1 MTTSSRGNNV
11 VQDANF
17 SCATASPNKY
27 LKLIIFAQEQT
38 VSKQNKKTKPSR
50 PKDMLERDNLSS
62 IS

>member
-1 MTTSSRGNNV
+1 MRNV
-11 VQDANF
+11 
-17 SCATASPNKY
+17 SSPNKY

-38 VSKQNKKTKPSR
+38 VSKQNKKKKPSR